1 MRDIEMI
8 EHDKENIAPAVTGRL
23 FSSCSSITA
32 KIGEYFPV
40 YFNRKRRRDSSDD
53 NDEEQITEHYKEKR
67 QKTTSTLMKSIQ
79 LLSKIPIFSMS
90 RSDSDIDSDKDHQCI
105 QYLDYMSQRE
115 SFD

>member
-67 QKTTSTLMKSIQ
+67 QKRLLKFQQKLVMTSGRATTKQADGAEEQSCEA
-79 LLSKIPIFSMS
+79 
-90 RSDSDIDSDKDHQCI
+90 CI
-105 QYLDYMSQRE
+105 
-115 SFD
+115 